1 MEALKEDLESVN
13 GWLKFA
19 EAKNAVLITASG
31 VALWATA
38 RLLMSEDV
46 GGYLQVYF
54 FVLIVFLGGAL
65 VVGLL
70 SFLPVLSY
78 SIIVPK
84 PKEVGNKNLLYFG
97 YLSTLSKNELIKKF
111 VQALEIP
118 EKEVNDFHKMYAEQI
133 IINSRVA
140 LAKYALFERGVNL
153 IILAALTPIIGGILL
168 YAAKNK
174 RKKTDGVG

>member
-1 MEALKEDLESVN
+1 MEALKEVLESVN

-54 FVLIVFLGGAL
+54 FVLIV
-65 VVGLL
+65 
-70 SFLPVLSY
+70 FLPVLSY